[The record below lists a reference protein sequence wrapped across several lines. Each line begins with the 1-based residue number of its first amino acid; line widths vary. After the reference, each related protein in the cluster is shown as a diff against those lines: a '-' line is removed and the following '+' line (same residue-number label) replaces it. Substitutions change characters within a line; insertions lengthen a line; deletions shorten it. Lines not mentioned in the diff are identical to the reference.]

1 MCEDNLSP
9 YGVLDLNGSKGCRE
23 AEEDGREE
31 SKDKDSHALAA
42 GVQVTRSSRVGAFIP
57 LSPAGFNRQSTV
69 LKVDMTLNNFW
80 YAPNLEKLL
89 LNKLIFLGGFD
100 LLHILGRWHVL

>member
-69 LKVDMTLNNFW
+69 LKVDMTLNYFLVCTKSGEIVTEQV
-80 YAPNLEKLL
+80 NLLRR
-89 LNKLIFLGGFD
+89 I
-100 LLHILGRWHVL
+100 